1 MGAGAARPHPRGSGG
16 METNKAVSTPVDT
29 ALLLWMDI
37 IIDPAPGLLIGERVV
52 TLTAGETF
60 PAGTATAWTS
70 VQTSVVNSAP

>member
-1 MGAGAARPHPRGSGG
+1 
-16 METNKAVSTPVDT
+16 
-29 ALLLWMDI
+29 MDI
-37 IIDPAPGLLIGERVV
+37 IIDPATGLLIGEREV